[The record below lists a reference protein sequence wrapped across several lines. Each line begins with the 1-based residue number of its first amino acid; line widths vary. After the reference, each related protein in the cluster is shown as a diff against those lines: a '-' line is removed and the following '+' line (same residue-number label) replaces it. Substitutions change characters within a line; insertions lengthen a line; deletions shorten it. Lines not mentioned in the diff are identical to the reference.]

1 MIEKFEK
8 DPMYA
13 TSVWENEWLRQLN
26 NEMRLGDLSQIQRAI
41 MDVGR
46 MYAKGRSNVGLVL
59 GLNLSRDANN
69 EKSAPR
75 RRWHTIQKIIDG
87 DPRESYTDKFNKE
100 GKEDKDKGRQSA
112 KDDFDLENAGVDVG
126 TQGIGGPWN
135 VETKPSTGATPGKG
149 KGKGKGTGTKPSTS
163 PKPGKGKGTGTKPGT
178 RTTPSTGTKKPPAFP
193 GPRRKQP
200 GQQDT
205 GTKPTTTTTGKGKGK
220 GTTPRRLKDRVYAPK
235 DSLVWKMS
243 NKARKAYIAEKAR
256 LKRMKELVE
265 DAGYTWDLKGIRE
278 LAMDADA
285 FEVILPKLVD
295 VSKEDGWAIVAMY
308 TEFHKGAMLSG
319 ISTGVIN
326 LASPLAWSTYRNALE
341 SPVSAILNSTVA
353 SMSSKDVKDIKGLLV
368 RDYWGV
374 MRKMAGGS
382 LKGAAAGFGY
392 GINSVLNLARTKQR
406 RTIQDD
412 TQFNPSGDKTDRD
425 WKPNQ
430 AIPGMLGALVR
441 VVGYGPI
448 AATDQFMNSIISHT
462 LVHAYAQRIARQ
474 EGLKKDSKQYDSRV
488 DELVLDKTS
497 VAWQAAMGE
506 ATEQVFQ
513 GKGKEGTIR
522 RGFHTLVDSS
532 KKAPLIGPILDNTVF
547 PFHKAMINLP
557 AEGFARMPGFA
568 QIPMLVK
575 IIQNKKAGKP
585 IFEDVANS
593 EEVAGQILFSMLALF
608 IASMID
614 GDEEKTTITG
624 SMLDW
629 NPQERQHRYTE
640 GVAPPS
646 SVKMFGEWWS
656 FDKADPI
663 ATPIAILTDA
673 ISAFKKGKSKTE
685 IMQEF
690 GQSTSKQ
697 ISGKTFG
704 QGLRDAVR
712 AFSEDGGAR
721 RWAVNFA
728 GSHMPNI
735 YQQSQRAGLPFGI
748 TSGQDDVG
756 YNKDEKFWTEVG
768 KRTEVLDTDSIYDV
782 WGRKAKNI
790 TSWTGTKTTGA
801 KLFKGD
807 RVFVNWNQNNDK
819 KAYPADPDNKYTGEA
834 GVIRT
839 LDSKQFSDFK
849 RVAGTLAKDVVME
862 AISSEHARN
871 PDALTLKMTRSLI
884 TRARTEVKKYWKAKG
899 NFDINEEVLKRK
911 IINGAKKLVLKPNP
925 KPRKTGDPT
934 QNLDDELQAWEE
946 MKAAQTRYRN
956 SLGRI
961 RQ

>member
-1 MIEKFEK
+1 
-8 DPMYA
+8 
-13 TSVWENEWLRQLN
+13 
-26 NEMRLGDLSQIQRAI
+26 
-41 MDVGR
+41 
-46 MYAKGRSNVGLVL
+46 
-59 GLNLSRDANN
+59 
-69 EKSAPR
+69 
-75 RRWHTIQKIIDG
+75 
-87 DPRESYTDKFNKE
+87 
-100 GKEDKDKGRQSA
+100 
-112 KDDFDLENAGVDVG
+112 
-126 TQGIGGPWN
+126 
-135 VETKPSTGATPGKG
+135 
-149 KGKGKGTGTKPSTS
+149 
-163 PKPGKGKGTGTKPGT
+163 
-178 RTTPSTGTKKPPAFP
+178 
-193 GPRRKQP
+193 
-200 GQQDT
+200 
-205 GTKPTTTTTGKGKGK
+205 
-220 GTTPRRLKDRVYAPK
+220 
-235 DSLVWKMS
+235 MS

-412 TQFNPSGDKTDRD
+412 TNFNPSGDKTDRD

-608 IASMID
+608 IASMVD

-690 GQSTSKQ
+690 GQSTIKQ
-697 ISGKTFG
+697 VSGKTFG
-704 QGLRDAVR
+704 QGLRDVGR
-712 AFSEDGGAR
+712 LSEEGGFR
-721 RWAVNFA
+721 KWAINFA

-735 YQQSQRAGLPFGI
+735 YQQAQRAGLPFGI